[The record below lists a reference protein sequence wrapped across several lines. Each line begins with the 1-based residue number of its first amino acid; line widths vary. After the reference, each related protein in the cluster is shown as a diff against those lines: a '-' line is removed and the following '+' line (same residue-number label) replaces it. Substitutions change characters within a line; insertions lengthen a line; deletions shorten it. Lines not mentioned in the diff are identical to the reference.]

1 MKSPHLLLKEAY
13 VWGREISQTTQLV
26 VYRVL
31 DAWQRLSWYFASDD
45 LYSLAPIIRTELA
58 LARPSN
64 IDIGQAIESFQ
75 SDQIERAEVQAYVM
89 SVLRS
94 WKADSKELAI
104 VSNGDDILQR
114 RKMEQ
119 AGLCAV
125 IPPSH
130 VYITS
135 PQSADAKPRPGLINR
150 ALEEIGADSRNA
162 IVIGDRSTDIIAGKL
177 AHCGTV
183 QFVGRGP
190 EVKLPPPAGMLV
202 IEAPD
207 AYAVDWRQ
215 VAAAV
220 KSLLA
225 VD

>member
-1 MKSPHLLLKEAY
+1 M
-13 VWGREISQTTQLV
+13 GREISQTTQLV
-26 VYRVL
+26 VHRVL
-31 DAWQRLSWYFASDD
+31 DARQRLSWYFASDD
-45 LYSLAPIIRTELA
+45 LYNLVPIISTELA
-58 LARPSN
+58 LPTPSN
-64 IDIGQAIESFQ
+64 IDIGQAIKSFQ
-75 SDQIERAEVQAYVM
+75 SYQIERAEVQAYVM

-94 WKADSKELAI
+94 WKADGKELAI

-114 RKMEQ
+114 RKIEQ
-119 AGLCAV
+119 ARLSAV

-150 ALEEIGADSRNA
+150 ALEEMGADSRNT
-162 IVIGDRSTDIIAGKL
+162 IVIGDRSTDIIAGRL

-183 QFVGRGP
+183 LFVGRGP
-190 EVKLPPPAGMLV
+190 EVKLPPPAGMLM
-202 IEAPD
+202 IEASD

-215 VAAAV
+215 VPAAV
-220 KSLLA
+220 KNLLT